1 MFLHYSRPLSS
12 SANIELRCLA
22 LMLFAVFIVNTPLSF
37 IKDAKKKDISFQLKA
52 IDETLNLRKQQIS
65 SYAALSKTQ
74 IAQQYFTHPDLFYDL
89 TQHLLEN
96 QNLITSIE
104 IVSRAPSRHYR
115 YKHLIDSYN
124 SFYASS
130 LNQEAHQIL
139 YQPDLG
145 LFTEIAPVY
154 QGLQHLG
161 YLVLDVDMSEFNNTS
176 RDNILLLDDDGF
188 IYSSSHPAIN
198 SYQYL
203 PDAYSKVWNDLNR
216 SQRSEGILEQGDN
229 YFVYRDIGFFSGKPY
244 FLLKVVPKDEF
255 IPKYLYLI
263 LALLCIS
270 VGASYYLYKLR
281 QERRELNKITYTD
294 QLSGLHNRHYL
305 QKVEQQSLASKGYFI
320 GIFDIDHF
328 KAVNDKYGHDVGDQV
343 IKRVAAIIKSRIR
356 VADYAF
362 RIGGEEFVVLIN
374 TTSVQDAKQV
384 MNRIRI
390 DVSQFTQAPNVT
402 ISGGIHRVVGT
413 IPQSLK
419 KADALLYKAK
429 ESGRNVI
436 YCQ

>member
-74 IAQQYFTHPDLFYDL
+74 IAHQYFTHPDLFYDL

-104 IVSRAPSRHYR
+104 IVSRTPSRHYR

-216 SQRSEGILEQGDN
+216 SQRSEGILEQGEN
-229 YFVYRDIGFFSGKPY
+229 YFVYRDIGF
-244 FLLKVVPKDEF
+244 LVVN
-255 IPKYLYLI
+255 LI
-263 LALLCIS
+263 S
-270 VGASYYLYKLR
+270 
-281 QERRELNKITYTD
+281 
-294 QLSGLHNRHYL
+294 
-305 QKVEQQSLASKGYFI
+305 F
-320 GIFDIDHF
+320 
-328 KAVNDKYGHDVGDQV
+328 
-343 IKRVAAIIKSRIR
+343 
-356 VADYAF
+356 
-362 RIGGEEFVVLIN
+362 
-374 TTSVQDAKQV
+374 
-384 MNRIRI
+384 
-390 DVSQFTQAPNVT
+390 
-402 ISGGIHRVVGT
+402 
-413 IPQSLK
+413 
-419 KADALLYKAK
+419 
-429 ESGRNVI
+429 
-436 YCQ
+436 